1 MYMAGYSLYSI
12 KTGENSMLESTEIN
26 TTTISTEDSSEDGI
40 TGRWESEDEADGT
53 VFEDE
58 SETEP
63 ET

>member
-1 MYMAGYSLYSI
+1 
-12 KTGENSMLESTEIN
+12 MLDTSEIN
-26 TTTISTEDSSEDGI
+26 TTATQTEDSSYEGI

-58 SETEP
+58 ETEL